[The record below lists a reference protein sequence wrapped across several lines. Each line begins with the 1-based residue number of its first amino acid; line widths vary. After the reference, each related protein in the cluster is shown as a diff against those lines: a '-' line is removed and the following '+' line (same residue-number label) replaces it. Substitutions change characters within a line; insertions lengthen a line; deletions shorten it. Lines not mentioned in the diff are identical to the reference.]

1 MERDFRRSPP
11 AVGCILQFTSLSS
24 GGTCSLTGGWRG
36 VSLATS
42 FLRGLVLSSPLSGVS
57 FLTLPLHFLLR
68 GHSSY
73 LCLLLLWGTGLTS
86 FSSLLH
92 LKLLHLG
99 EGVLHFSVLWRIQ
112 GFQQKLKGRETPQIL
127 VTLLLGN

>member
-11 AVGCILQFTSLSS
+11 AAECILQLTSLSS

-57 FLTLPLHFLLR
+57 FLTSPVHHLLR

-73 LCLLLLWGTGLTS
+73 LSLLLLRGTGLTS
-86 FSSLLH
+86 FSSPSEITPFVGGGPPFLSSLEDTG
-92 LKLLHLG
+92 LPTEAEGKGDSPDLG
-99 EGVLHFSVLWRIQ
+99 YSPLW
-112 GFQQKLKGRETPQIL
+112 
-127 VTLLLGN
+127 